1 MSKKIDDQRL
11 DEVTKVIQENPD
23 RKPGWLAT
31 LLGRD
36 DKGFQRDLVHLEERG
51 DLLQED
57 DQGRLRWFGQRDNKR
72 NK

>member
-1 MSKKIDDQRL
+1 MSKKVDEQRL
-11 DEVTKVIQENPD
+11 NEAVEVIQENPD
-23 RKPGWLAT
+23 HKPGWFAT

-57 DQGRLRWFGQRDNKR
+57 DHGRIRWFGRRRD
-72 NK
+72 